1 MRACGRRRAA
11 GVWLATCVAVV
22 LACHAVA
29 APAVVSVHLEIRDE
43 LTVSGLAVSIRRDVA
58 PGTDALKFIES
69 VVAVE
74 YRGYPGAGVFVTSLC
89 GVAAPDGMFWEL
101 MIDGER
107 ATRGIADLDIEANM
121 HIRWELVPIR

>member
-1 MRACGRRRAA
+1 MPARGRRSATGA
-11 GVWLATCVAVV
+11 WLATCLV
-22 LACHAVA
+22 LVLVSHATP
-29 APAVVSVHLEIRDE
+29 APAPVSVHLEIRDE
-43 LTVSGLAVSIRRDVA
+43 LTASGLAVSIHRDVA
-58 PGTDALKFIES
+58 PGTDALKLIES

-74 YRGYPGAGVFVTSLC
+74 YRRFPGAGVFVTSLC

-101 MIDGER
+101 TIDGER

>member
-1 MRACGRRRAA
+1 MRACGRRRATGA
-11 GVWLATCVAVV
+11 WLATCVAVV

-43 LTVSGLAVSIRRDVA
+43 LTASGLAVSIHRDVA
-58 PGTDALKFIES
+58 PGTDALKLIES

-74 YRGYPGAGVFVTSLC
+74 YRRFPGAGVFVTSLC
-89 GVAAPDGMFWEL
+89 GVAAPDGTFWEL
-101 MIDGER
+101 VIDGER
-107 ATRGIADLDIEANM
+107 ATRGIADLDIEADM